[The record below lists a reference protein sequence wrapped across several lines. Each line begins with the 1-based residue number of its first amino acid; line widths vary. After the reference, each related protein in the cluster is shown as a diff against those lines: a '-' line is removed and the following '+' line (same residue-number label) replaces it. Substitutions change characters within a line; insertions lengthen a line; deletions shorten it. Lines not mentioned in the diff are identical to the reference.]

1 MSRLELYKELYFKEL
16 ERKEQISA
24 MLQWIISFWLIVM
37 GGILFSLNNIHKIPS
52 DMKIY
57 FLILIF
63 FLY

>member
-1 MSRLELYKELYFKEL
+1 MNRLELYKELYFKEL

-24 MLQWIISFWLIVM
+24 RLQWIISFWLIVM

-57 FLILIF
+57 FL
-63 FLY
+63 Y